1 MATKV
6 VEVHPGIYEIFLPL
20 PMRPTI
26 INVYLIDCHG
36 AWALVD
42 TGMNSPE
49 SMQALEESFAEVG
62 IKVEDLDVLVGTHHH
77 IDHFGASGEIRRRS
91 HAKTHIHRLEAERAG
106 RMIEF
111 GRMGPGERPESR
123 AFFATHGFPIEQFS
137 ATGMRPMWMGTGMY
151 KPVTDPDQYIDDG
164 DVVKIGDR
172 ELEVIWTPGHSPG
185 HNVIYLRKEK
195 VMIVGDHL
203 LPKITPHVGIY
214 PDNVGG
220 NPLGDFI
227 NSQLKVQKFDVELVL
242 PAHGGVYHDHR
253 HRANQLIEHHRYRE
267 AEMLDLTRKGAQTA
281 FEVAQQVFG
290 GEERPIFHVMA
301 ATFETLAHLELAC
314 IEGRARKFE
323 RGERIVFQAL

>member
-6 VEVHPGIYEIFLPL
+6 VEVHPGIYELFLPL

-49 SMQALEESFAEVG
+49 SVLALEQSLAEVG
-62 IKVEDLDVLVGTHHH
+62 IKVEDLDVLIGTHHH
-77 IDHFGASGEIRRRS
+77 IDHFGASAEIRRRS
-91 HAKTHIHRLEAERAG
+91 NAVTHIHRLEAQRAE

-111 GRMGPGERPESR
+111 AKTSPAERPESR
-123 AFFATHGFPIEQFS
+123 AFFLKHGFPIDQYS
-137 ATGMRPMWMGTGMY
+137 PAGMRPAWMGTSMY
-151 KPVTDPDQYIDDG
+151 APVTEPDRFIDDG
-164 DVVKIGDR
+164 DVIKVGDR

-185 HNVIYLRKEK
+185 HNVIYLPKEK

-214 PDNVGG
+214 PDNAGS

-227 NSQLKVQKFDVELVL
+227 DSQMKVQKFEVELVL
-242 PAHGGVYHDHR
+242 PAHGGVYQDHR

-267 AEMLDLTRKGAQTA
+267 AEMLDLTRKQPQTA
-281 FEVAQQVFG
+281 FEVSQQVFG

-314 IEGRARKFE
+314 FEGRARRIE
-323 RGERIVFQAL
+323 RGERTVFQAL